1 MGRIR
6 ALLARLPIERFRNP
20 PPVVAVV
27 PLRGVIGGIGPFR
40 RGLALP
46 TLAGPLE
53 RAFRLADVKAVALAV
68 NSPGGA
74 AVQSALIATRIRAL
88 ADEHKVPVLAFAE
101 DVAASGGYWLAT
113 AADEI
118 YADESSIIGSIGVI
132 SASFGFP
139 DALRR
144 LGIERRVYTAGD
156 HKNPLDP
163 FLPERPDEVEHLKR
177 LQADVHDAFCRQVRA
192 RRGDRLKDG
201 DEEIFSG
208 RFWSGRAALERGL
221 IDGLGDL
228 RGILRARFGNKVRLR
243 LIEDGRRWW
252 QRRFGLP
259 RTGRREGLAAYAD
272 RGLLPPG
279 LAADLACDVIAA
291 IEERAWWSRF
301 GL

>member
-1 MGRIR
+1 MNKKLR
-6 ALLARLPIERFRNP
+6 ALLSRLPIERFRNP

-27 PLRGVIGGIGPFR
+27 SLRGVIGGVGPFR
-40 RGLALP
+40 RGLTLP
-46 TLAGPLE
+46 TLAGLLE
-53 RAFRLADVKAVALAV
+53 RAFRLSDVKAVALAI

-88 ADEHKVPVLAFAE
+88 AEEHKVPVLAFAE

-132 SASFGFP
+132 SAGFGFP
-139 DALRR
+139 EALKR
-144 LGIERRVYTAGD
+144 LGIERRVYTAGE

-163 FLPERPDEVEHLKR
+163 FLPEQPDELDHLKR
-177 LQADVHDAFCRQVRA
+177 LQADVHEAFCRQVRA
-192 RRGDRLKDG
+192 RRGDRLQG

-208 RFWSGRAALERGL
+208 RFWSGKAALERGL
-221 IDGLGDL
+221 IDGIGDL
-228 RGILRARFGNKVRLR
+228 RGVLRHRFGEKVRLR
-243 LIEDGRRWW
+243 LMEDGRRWW

-259 RTGRREGLAAYAD
+259 RTWTGAGRGTAPGMASELA
-272 RGLLPPG
+272 GEL
-279 LAADLACDVIAA
+279 IAG

>member
-1 MGRIR
+1 MNKRMR
-6 ALLARLPIERFRNP
+6 ALLSRLPIERFRNP

-46 TLAGPLE
+46 TLANPLE

-118 YADESSIIGSIGVI
+118 FADESSIIGSIGVI

-139 DALRR
+139 DALKR
-144 LGIERRVYTAGD
+144 LGIERRVYTAGE

-163 FLPERPDEVEHLKR
+163 FLPEQPDEVEHLQR

-192 RRGDRLKDG
+192 RRGERLKG
-201 DEEIFSG
+201 DDEIFSG

-221 IDGLGDL
+221 IDGIGDL
-228 RGILRARFGNKVRLR
+228 RGVLRGRFGDKVRLR

-259 RTGRREGLAAYAD
+259 RTRSGAEPAAYD
-272 RGLLPPG
+272 RGLLSPG
-279 LAADLACDVIAA
+279 IASDLVSDVIAA
-291 IEERAWWSRF
+291 LEERAWWSRF

>member
-1 MGRIR
+1 MNKTVRT
-6 ALLARLPIERFRNP
+6 LLSRLPIERFRNP

-27 PLRGVIGGIGPFR
+27 PLRGVIGGLGPFR
-40 RGLALP
+40 RGLTLP
-46 TLAGPLE
+46 ALAGPLE

-88 ADEHKVPVLAFAE
+88 ADEHKVSVLAFAE

-139 DALRR
+139 ETLKR
-144 LGIERRVYTAGD
+144 LGIERRVYTAGE

-163 FLPERPDEVEHLKR
+163 FLPEQPDEVEHLKR
-177 LQADVHDAFCRQVRA
+177 LQEDVHDAFRRHVRA
-192 RRGDRLKDG
+192 RRGDRLKG
-201 DEEIFSG
+201 DEDEIFSG
-208 RFWSGRAALERGL
+208 RFWSGRGALEHGL
-221 IDGLGDL
+221 IDGIGDL
-228 RGILRARFGNKVRLR
+228 RGVLRARFGDKVRLR
-243 LIEDGRRWW
+243 LVEDGRRWW

-259 RTGRREGLAAYAD
+259 RTGPIGHGSRNTHQAAEFTAD
-272 RGLLPPG
+272 I
-279 LAADLACDVIAA
+279 ASDVIAA
-291 IEERAWWSRF
+291 IEERVWWSRF

>member
-1 MGRIR
+1 MNKTVRT
-6 ALLARLPIERFRNP
+6 LLSRLPIERFRNP

-27 PLRGVIGGIGPFR
+27 PLRGVIGGLGPFR
-40 RGLALP
+40 RGLTLP
-46 TLAGPLE
+46 ALAGPLE

-88 ADEHKVPVLAFAE
+88 ADEHKVSVLAFAE

-118 YADESSIIGSIGVI
+118 YSDESSIIGSIGVI

-139 DALRR
+139 ETLKR
-144 LGIERRVYTAGD
+144 LGIERRVYTAGE

-163 FLPERPDEVEHLKR
+163 FLPEQPDEVEHLKR
-177 LQADVHDAFCRQVRA
+177 LQEDVHDAFRRHVRA
-192 RRGDRLKDG
+192 RRGDRLKG
-201 DEEIFSG
+201 DEDEVFSG
-208 RFWSGRAALERGL
+208 RFWSGRGALEHGL
-221 IDGLGDL
+221 IDGIGDL
-228 RGILRARFGNKVRLR
+228 RGVLRARFGDKVRLR
-243 LIEDGRRWW
+243 LVEDGRRWW

-259 RTGRREGLAAYAD
+259 RTGPIGHGSRNTHQAAEFTAD
-272 RGLLPPG
+272 I
-279 LAADLACDVIAA
+279 ASDVIAA
-291 IEERAWWSRF
+291 IEERVWWSRF